1 MATVISLLA
10 WPERPAAVACQHT
23 LHKLCIVQVRRYV
36 VNSRGDTVCCAICHR
51 ALCQTVSSECI
62 LLQLMMFCVSGVCY
76 DNADGCCCCLFCC
89 CISCCFC
96 CFHCVCSAEKCSYGM
111 LDGYRGLQSSRQE
124 YHQERFV
131 GRLTLSVG
139 RLTLFFLTKM
149 KISPETC
156 SARVTLMTGKQSMY

>member
-1 MATVISLLA
+1 MFLL
-10 WPERPAAVACQHT
+10 
-23 LHKLCIVQVRRYV
+23 LF
-36 VNSRGDTVCCAICHR
+36 
-51 ALCQTVSSECI
+51 
-62 LLQLMMFCVSGVCY
+62 LLLLLLLPVG
-76 DNADGCCCCLFCC
+76 
-89 CISCCFC
+89 
-96 CFHCVCSAEKCSYGM
+96 SAEKCSYGM

-139 RLTLFFLTKM
+139 RLMPFFLTKM